1 MDKNLGDKELLSDDH
16 GSSDE
21 DEDGDDD
28 GGSDTSDVDIVGD
41 GKSYIL

>member
-1 MDKNLGDKELLSDDH
+1 MDKNLGDKELLSD